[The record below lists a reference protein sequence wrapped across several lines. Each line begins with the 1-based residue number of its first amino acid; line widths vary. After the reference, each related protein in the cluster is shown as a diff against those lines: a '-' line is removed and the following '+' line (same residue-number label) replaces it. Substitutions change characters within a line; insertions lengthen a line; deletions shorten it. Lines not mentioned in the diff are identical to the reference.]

1 MNITEAQIELQRLKA
16 LDDGTEYCIT
26 LHPYSGSNSYSVGEK
41 TIAQKAVDKRRLAA
55 DPETANMKITDWLDS
70 QRLNSEFE

>member
-26 LHPYSGSNSYSVGEK
+26 LHPYSGSNNYTVGEK
-41 TIAQKAVDKRRLAA
+41 TIAQKAVDAA